1 MEAIKFSN
9 KGQEWVVTDLIVH
22 TSNMMTK
29 LGWTHMAGVKRPKGS
44 KVYYANLFIEN
55 GKVINSL
62 VVM

>member
-9 KGQEWVVTDLIVH
+9 KGQNLEVVEIKEH
-22 TSNMMTK
+22 SSIFSSQ
-29 LGWTHMAGVKRPKGS
+29 LGWTHFAGIKRPNGK
-44 KVYYANLFIEN
+44 KVYYANLVIEN

>member
-9 KGQEWVVTDLIVH
+9 KGQNWEVVEIKEH
-22 TSNMMTK
+22 SNIFRTQI
-29 LGWTHMAGVKRPKGS
+29 GWTHFAGIKRPNGK
-44 KVYYANLFIEN
+44 KVYYANLVIEN

>member
-22 TSNMMTK
+22 TNSIITS
-29 LGWTHMAGVKRPKGS
+29 LGWTHMAGVKRPKGT
-44 KVYYANLFIEN
+44 KVYYANLVIDN
-55 GKVINSL
+55 GKVVNSL